1 MSFAFCFGLSV
12 AAFAQPDQ
20 KEMKKMEKEK
30 QEMTQL
36 VEKYNKAT
44 SDKKKEEIRAKIAA
58 KVAANYD
65 KHIERMEERIQDSQ
79 KKLDEAKVKLAESR
93 TPEFKAKHVDE
104 ITQNIISGEM
114 KPMFGMPPTFKG
126 NHQKGMQWDKKGD
139 KECPFAK
146 AAKEGKGCPCM
157 KGEGKDGK
165 ECPFAKAAKEG
176 KGCPCMKGE
185 GKDGK
190 ECPFAKAAKEG
201 KGCPCMKGHKHGL
214 KGPKLG
220 KEPADEMPVIK
231 EVPQEK

>member
-1 MSFAFCFGLSV
+1 MKKLIVMSFAFCFGLSV

-44 SDKKKEEIRAKIAA
+44 NDKKKEEIRAKIAA

-65 KHIERMEERIQDSQ
+65 KHIERMEERLKDSQ

-114 KPMFGMPPTFKG
+114 KPMFGVPPANFKG
-126 NHQKGMQWDKKGD
+126 NKKGMKWDKKHKKD
-139 KECPFAK
+139 
-146 AAKEGKGCPCM
+146 CPCM

-176 KGCPCMKGE
+176 KGCPCMKGA

-201 KGCPCMKGHKHGL
+201 KDCPCMKGHK
-214 KGPKLG
+214 GPKFG
-220 KEPADEMPVIK
+220 KGPADELPVIK